1 MHMICIFL
9 FLNKLIVVILVITM
23 IKIIT
28 VAIVLLT
35 SY

>member
-1 MHMICIFL
+1 MYMICIFL

>member
-1 MHMICIFL
+1 MYMICIFL
-9 FLNKLIVVILVITM
+9 FLNKLIVVKLVITM